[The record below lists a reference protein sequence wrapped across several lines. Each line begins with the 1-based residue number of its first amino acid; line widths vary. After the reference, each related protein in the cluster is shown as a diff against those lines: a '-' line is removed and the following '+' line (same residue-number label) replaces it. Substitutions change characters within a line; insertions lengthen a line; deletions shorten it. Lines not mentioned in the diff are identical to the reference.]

1 VTTVT
6 SEGNQKYLGRT
17 VGAIA
22 SEEGADPLDTMLDLS
37 VRDHLDTVF
46 MSDNAAPSNPVAD
59 EAMLTLTRH
68 EDVVFGGSDAGAHL
82 DFMSNEPLPSRAL
95 ALRVREQHL
104 LTLEEVVHGFTGRLA
119 EIFGLPNRGLLETG
133 KAADVCVFDIDT
145 IGASMPYMVDDL
157 PARSVR
163 FVTEPRGIYQTIVNG
178 VVVSEEGQSTG
189 DLPGQML

>member
-1 VTTVT
+1 
-6 SEGNQKYLGRT
+6 
-17 VGAIA
+17 
-22 SEEGADPLDTMLDLS
+22 
-37 VRDHLDTVF
+37 

-119 EIFGLPNRGLLETG
+119 EIFGLANRGVLDTG

-145 IGASMPYMVDDL
+145 IGASMPHMVDDL

-178 VVVSEEGQSTG
+178 VVVSEEGKSTG